1 MKSFRFT
8 ALLLSLFFITSAG
21 LTQVTSIPEQAKENF
36 TNQYPGATN
45 VKWSNDIVNVKVE
58 FDLDGE
64 HMNAEYSNKGIWKS
78 TQKKW
83 SYDKLTEA
91 VKDGFQKSKYAD
103 QEVSDVKI
111 IYLPGDVLQYRLKVE
126 KNDLQKKF
134 LYFNEKGRLL
144 RSAVTL

>member
-1 MKSFRFT
+1 MKSFRIAT
-8 ALLLSLFFITSAG
+8 VVLCLSFITSAG
-21 LTQVTSIPEQAKENF
+21 FAQITSVPEQAKENF
-36 TNQYPGATN
+36 AKQYPAATG
-45 VKWSNDIVNVKVE
+45 VKWSNDIVNVNVE

-78 TQKKW
+78 TQKEW
-83 SYDKLTEA
+83 SYDKLTAA

-103 QEVSDVKI
+103 REVADVKV
-111 IYLPGDVLQYRLKVE
+111 IYLPGDVVQYRLKVE

>member
-1 MKSFRFT
+1 MKSFRIAAFVT
-8 ALLLSLFFITSAG
+8 CFSFITLAVFA
-21 LTQVTSIPEQAKENF
+21 QITSVPEQAKENF
-36 TNQYPGATN
+36 GKQYPGATD
-45 VKWSNDIVNVKVE
+45 VKWSNDIVNVNVE

-78 TQKKW
+78 TQKEW
-83 SYDKLTEA
+83 SYDKLTDA

-103 QEVSDVKI
+103 REVSDVKV
-111 IYLPGDVLQYRLKVE
+111 IYLPGDVVQYRLKVE

>member
-1 MKSFRFT
+1 MKPLRIT
-8 ALLLSLFFITSAG
+8 TLTLCLSLITSAG
-21 LTQVTSIPEQAKENF
+21 FAQITSVPEQAKENF
-36 TNQYPGATN
+36 AKQYPAATN
-45 VKWSNDIVNVKVE
+45 VKWSNDIVNVNAE

-64 HMNAEYSNKGIWKS
+64 HMNAEYNNKGIWKS
-78 TQKKW
+78 TRKEW
-83 SYDKLTEA
+83 SYDKLTDA

-103 QEVSDVKI
+103 REVEDVKT
-111 IYLPGDVLQYRLKVE
+111 IYLPGNVVQYRLKVE

>member
-1 MKSFRFT
+1 MKSLLVA
-8 ALLLSLFFITSAG
+8 ALALCLSLITSAG
-21 LTQVTSIPEQAKENF
+21 FAQVTSVPEQAKENF
-36 TNQYPGATN
+36 AKQYPGATV
-45 VKWSNDIVNVKVE
+45 VKWSNDIVNVNVE

-78 TQKKW
+78 TQKVW

-103 QEVSDVKI
+103 WEVSDVKV
-111 IYLPGDVLQYRLKVE
+111 IYLPGDVVQYRLKVE

>member
-1 MKSFRFT
+1 MKSFRIAAFVICF
-8 ALLLSLFFITSAG
+8 SFITSAAFA
-21 LTQVTSIPEQAKENF
+21 QITSVPEQAKENF
-36 TNQYPGATN
+36 AIQYPGATG
-45 VKWSNDIVNVKVE
+45 VKWSNDIVNVNVE

-78 TQKKW
+78 TQKEW
-83 SYDKLTEA
+83 SYDKLTDA

-103 QEVSDVKI
+103 REVSDVKV
-111 IYLPGDVLQYRLKVE
+111 IYLPGDVVQYRLKVE